1 MTLYWG
7 RRKYITSCGDI
18 YMMSIL
24 RLTWRLVNKY
34 CISCYNNSYVS
45 CYFFDRKYENKYK
58 LNVNTK
64 WYIYLMVCC
73 YFTIVSETEPWAS
86 NVESD
91 YTDLVSTNCCRGNQ
105 FTLPLERF
113 FFIQFTLFL
122 RNYLLLAQESD
133 HSCLWILLST
143 IILALVCFCT
153 DIFNLFSQS
162 EILNLSLNRFL
173 P

>member
-34 CISCYNNSYVS
+34 CMSCYNNSCLS

-58 LNVNTK
+58 INVNTK

-113 FFIQFTLFL
+113 FYSIYIVPKKLFVIC
-122 RNYLLLAQESD
+122 SGKW
-133 HSCLWILLST
+133 S
-143 IILALVCFCT
+143 
-153 DIFNLFSQS
+153 
-162 EILNLSLNRFL
+162 FL
-173 P
+173 PLNTFVNNHSSFGMFLYWYIQPVFTKWDS